1 MIGSPCKAP
10 QSRSI
15 PLYFPYSC
23 TYMSGHLPAY
33 LSNTGKS
40 AIREESILLGKRVA
54 RTRER
59 ETSRTQ
65 SQTLISSVS
74 SLTCCGTLLTHRPQ
88 SQPRYL
94 LGKPSC
100 SPNTLTLLS
109 SLYSRPRWWMKRRRS
124 YDRGELDR
132 RC

>member
-1 MIGSPCKAP
+1 MIGSPCKTP

-15 PLYFPYSC
+15 PLNFPYPC

-59 ETSRTQ
+59 ETSRRQ
-65 SQTLISSVS
+65 S
-74 SLTCCGTLLTHRPQ
+74 
-88 SQPRYL
+88 
-94 LGKPSC
+94 
-100 SPNTLTLLS
+100 
-109 SLYSRPRWWMKRRRS
+109 
-124 YDRGELDR
+124 
-132 RC
+132 